1 MLLRR
6 KDEISHLFNTMIN
19 ARQEGKIED
28 ELFDSYIRRREA
40 IDGRKDAIPPKN
52 RPTAGS
58 GSAYE

>member
-28 ELFDSYIRRREA
+28 ELFNEIVDRIKRKEL
-40 IDGRKDAIPPKN
+40 GRNESAPKN

-58 GSAYE
+58 GND